1 MLCYILV
8 RNPNNLN
15 FNALC
20 LSAIILLGPLGGDLC

>member
-1 MLCYILV
+1 MLRYILV
-8 RNPNNLN
+8 TKPNILN